1 MGAPGDETVAFSATR
16 APGAKIMRNSLF
28 FGVAT
33 AALVIPAAASAQE
46 TTAIIR
52 GSVTKGGAP
61 VAGATVLATDVSS
74 GTRTTSRT
82 GANGEYTLS
91 GLRAGGPY
99 TVEVTSSAGNTSVQD
114 VYTVAQQTYD
124 LPIDLSTTSGADIV
138 VVASKVR
145 GAGSVSKGV
154 QTTLSVEDIAKVAS
168 VNRDIRD
175 IERRDPFVTFDL
187 GNSTDR
193 GGAVRFAGV
202 NPRFNR
208 FTINGVTVGDTFGLN
223 QDASPNIRGPVP
235 FDALG
240 QVSTSAANFDIRQ
253 TNYQGG
259 VIDAVLRSGTN
270 QLYLTGFYSQN
281 TDGLSGDRIGTTRV
295 ALPKFKSE
303 TYGATIAGPIV
314 RDKLFLMF
322 SYEKNTD
329 PRSFG
334 TQPESIPGL
343 TSAQVTNLGTL
354 AGASRY
360 GITGGAYGDV
370 LRINPRL
377 DEKFATR
384 LDWNVADGQRLS
396 ISYINA
402 FNSLI
407 SPNNTSTSG
416 TTPSYGLSSNAY
428 VLSELLRAG
437 IAQFNSTWSSTFS
450 TEVRFSYKSYVR
462 GQDPVG
468 GRGNSQFAVCQD
480 PTNTTTPTGVANASS
495 ATGCS
500 TGTPRIFFGPDNF
513 RQTNTLNTDTYS
525 GSILTRLS
533 LNNHELKLL
542 GEWTRNRTFNN
553 FVPNSLG
560 SYYFDSLA
568 DFQAGNA
575 NQVQYAAV
583 VVGGPNGAAANF
595 RYEETSIGVQDDWRI
610 TPAFTLTYG
619 FRWNLYSSGNAPVFN
634 QAFTSRTGFNN
645 LKTYKGLE
653 TFEPR
658 ASFEWKVNPALRLHG
673 GVGILAGGNPDIYLS
688 NSFSNT
694 VTTNSLTLTRAAIT
708 PANPNGCTGA
718 VNLTPAICAAA
729 LNGIGANVNPALT
742 AFAQSGSVNA
752 ATNTAELAPNFKLPT
767 SLKATLSAEWDF
779 FGIHFG
785 ADYLFSKTR
794 NDVSFT
800 DVRSIQIGVLP
811 DGRPR
816 YTGRLGFTDNGWD
829 VLSYNTSGGRSHIGV
844 VRFDKKFDFG
854 VSLSGAYI
862 RQDVRD
868 VGSASASTPNSNYR
882 FQTFADPNFPVLGT
896 SDNETKWQFKYSIG
910 YDHAFYK
917 DYKTKIQL
925 FGETRAGNPYSF
937 YVLDNVSTRSTVFGT
952 VLTGNAPSNLL
963 YVPLST
969 TDAIVSYDSV
979 DTQNALNGL
988 ISNTALSKFR
998 GKVAPKN
1005 IARNRA
1011 VTRIDLHLEQE
1022 IPLFVG
1028 KSRVSLF
1035 ADINNLP
1042 NLINPNW
1049 GGLRSITGAAV
1060 VSVQCLSQAVPTGTT
1075 PGAGIVNTNSS
1086 QTCAQYRYSAYRAP
1100 ETNLAPNF
1108 NASTYFIRVG
1118 ARFKF

>member
-1 MGAPGDETVAFSATR
+1 
-16 APGAKIMRNSLF
+16 MRNNLF
-28 FGVAT
+28 LGAAV
-33 AALVIPAAASAQE
+33 AALIVPVAAGAQE

-52 GSVTKGGAP
+52 GNVTTGGAP
-61 VAGATVLATDVSS
+61 VADATVVATDVAS
-74 GTRTTSRT
+74 GTRTTTKT
-82 GANGEYTLS
+82 GANGEFTLS

-99 TVEVTSSAGNTSVQD
+99 TVEVTSAAGNTSVQD
-114 VYTVAQQTYD
+114 IYTVAQQTFD
-124 LPIDLSTTSGADIV
+124 LPIEIAAAAAGPDIV

-145 GAGSVSKGV
+145 GAANVSKGV
-154 QTTLSVEDIAKVAS
+154 QTTLTIDDIAKVAS

-175 IERRDPFVTFDL
+175 ITRRDPFVTFDL

-193 GGAVRFAGV
+193 GGAIRFAGV

-223 QDASPNIRGPVP
+223 QDANPNIRGPVA

-270 QLYLTGFYSQN
+270 KLFLTGFYSQN
-281 TDGLSGDRIGTTRV
+281 TDGLSGDRNGAARV
-295 ALPKFKSE
+295 VLPKFKSE
-303 TYGATIAGPIV
+303 TYGATIAGPIL
-314 RDKLFLMF
+314 RDRLFLMF
-322 SYEKNTD
+322 SYERNTD
-329 PRSFG
+329 PRAFG
-334 TQPESIPGL
+334 TQPEAIPGL
-343 TSAQVTNLGTL
+343 SESQVTNLRTL

-360 GITGGAYGDV
+360 GITDAAYGNV
-370 LRINPRL
+370 LRINPRK
-377 DEKFATR
+377 DEKFSTR

-396 ISYINA
+396 ISYVNA
-402 FNSLI
+402 YNSLV

-437 IAQFNSTWSSTFS
+437 IAQFNSTWSSAFS

-462 GQDPVG
+462 GQEPLG
-468 GRGNSQFAVCQD
+468 GRGNSQFAVCLD

-513 RQTNTLNTDTYS
+513 RQTNVLNTDTYS
-525 GSILTRLS
+525 GSVLSRLS

-560 SYYFDSLA
+560 SYYFDSLD
-568 DFQAGNA
+568 DFQAGRA
-575 NQVQYAAV
+575 NQIQYAAV
-583 VVGGPNGAAANF
+583 VVGGQDGAAANF
-595 RYEETSIGVQDDWRI
+595 RYEQTSIGVQDDWRI
-610 TPAFTLTYG
+610 TPTFTLTYG
-619 FRWNLYSSGNAPVFN
+619 FRWNLYSSNDFPVFN
-634 QAFTSRTGFNN
+634 QAFTNRTGFTN

-658 ASFEWKVNPALRLHG
+658 ASFEWKVTPTLRLHG
-673 GVGILAGGNPDIYLS
+673 GAGILAGGNPDIYLS

-694 VTTNSLTLTRAAIT
+694 VTTNSLTINRAAIT
-708 PANPNGCTGA
+708 TANPNGCTGTT
-718 VNLTPAICAAA
+718 NLTPEVCAAA

-742 AFAQSGSVNA
+742 AFAKGRSVAA
-752 ATNTAELAPNFKLPT
+752 ATNTAEIAPNFKLPT
-767 SLKATLSAEWDF
+767 SIKATLSAEWNF
-779 FGIHFG
+779 FGINFG
-785 ADYLFSKTR
+785 VDYLFSKIR

-800 DVRSIQIGVLP
+800 DVRSVQIGLLP

-816 YTGRLGFTDNGWD
+816 YNGRLGFNDAGWD
-829 VLSYNTSGGRSHIGV
+829 VLTYNTSGGRSHIGV
-844 VRFDKKFDFG
+844 IRFDKKFDFG
-854 VSLSGAYI
+854 LSLNGAYI
-862 RQDVRD
+862 LQDIRD

-882 FQTFADPNFPVLGT
+882 FQTFADPNFPVLGI
-896 SDNETKWQFKYSIG
+896 SDNQTRWQFKYGIG

-917 DYKTKIQL
+917 DYKTTIQL

-937 YVLDNVSTRSTVFGT
+937 VALDNVATRSSVFGT
-952 VLTGNAPSNLL
+952 VLNGNAPTNLL
-963 YVPLST
+963 YVPTST

-979 DTQNALNGL
+979 ATQNGL
-988 ISNTALSKFR
+988 ESLINSTSLSKYR
-998 GKVAPKN
+998 GKIAPKN

-1011 VTRIDLHLEQE
+1011 VTRLDLHLEQE

-1028 KSRVSLF
+1028 KSRVSIF

-1049 GGLRSITGAAV
+1049 GGLRTIQRAAV
-1060 VSVQCLSQAVPTGTT
+1060 VNVQCLSQAVPTGTT
-1075 PGAGIVNTNSS
+1075 PGAGIVNADST
-1086 QTCAQYRYSAYRAP
+1086 QVCAQYRYSAYRAP
-1100 ETNLAPNF
+1100 DTNLAPEF
-1108 NASTYFIRVG
+1108 NASTYFIRLG

>member
-1 MGAPGDETVAFSATR
+1 
-16 APGAKIMRNSLF
+16 MRNTLF
-28 FGVAT
+28 LGVAV
-33 AALVIPAAASAQE
+33 AALIVPVAASAQE

-61 VAGATVLATDVSS
+61 VADATVIAVDVSS
-74 GTRTTSRT
+74 GTRATTKT
-82 GANGEYTLS
+82 GGSGEFTLP
-91 GLRAGGPY
+91 GLRSGGPY
-99 TVEVTSSAGNTSVQD
+99 TVEVTSAQGNTSVRD
-114 VYTVAQQTYD
+114 IYTVAQQTFD
-124 LPIDLSTTSGADIV
+124 LPIDLTANSGADIV

-145 GAGSVSKGV
+145 GSGTVSKGV
-154 QTTLSVEDIAKVAS
+154 QTTLTAEDISKVAS

-175 IERRDPFVTFDL
+175 IARRDPFVTFDL

-208 FTINGVTVGDTFGLN
+208 FTINGVAVGDTFGLN
-223 QDASPNIRGPVP
+223 QDANPNIRGPVT

-270 QLYLTGFYSQN
+270 KLFLTGFYSQN
-281 TDGLSGDRIGTTRV
+281 TDGLSGNRIGTTTV

-303 TYGATIAGPIV
+303 TYGVTIAGPIL
-314 RDKLFLMF
+314 RDRLFLMF

-329 PRSFG
+329 PRAFG

-343 TSAQVTNLGTL
+343 TTTQVTNLGTL
-354 AGASRY
+354 AGAARY
-360 GITGGAYGDV
+360 GVSSTAYGDL
-370 LRINPRL
+370 LRINPRK
-377 DEKFATR
+377 DEKFNTR

-402 FNSLI
+402 FNSLV

-437 IAQFNSTWSSTFS
+437 IAQFNSTWSSSFS

-462 GQDPVG
+462 GQEPVG

-480 PTNTTTPTGVANASS
+480 PTNTTTPTGGANTSS
-495 ATGCS
+495 TTGCS

-513 RQTNTLNTDTYS
+513 RQTNVLNTDTYS
-525 GSILTRLS
+525 GSILSRLS

-575 NQVQYAAV
+575 NQIQYAAV
-583 VVGGPNGAAANF
+583 AVGGANGAAAKF
-595 RYEETSIGVQDDWRI
+595 RYEETSFGVQDDWRI

-619 FRWNLYSSGNAPVFN
+619 FRWNLYSSRNAPVFN
-634 QAFTSRTGFNN
+634 QAFTDRTGFANT
-645 LKTYKGLE
+645 KTYKGLE

-658 ASFEWKVNPALRLHG
+658 ASFEWKVTPNLRLHG
-673 GVGILAGGNPDIYLS
+673 GAGILAGGNPDIYLS

-694 VTTNSLTLTRAAIT
+694 VTTNSLTITRAAIT
-708 PANPNGCTGA
+708 AANPNGCTGA
-718 VNLTPAICAAA
+718 ANLTPAICAAA
-729 LNGIGANVNPALT
+729 LNNVGGNVNPALT
-742 AFAQSGSVNA
+742 AFAQGGSVNA
-752 ATNTAELAPNFKLPT
+752 ATNTAEIAQNFKLPT
-767 SLKATLSAEWDF
+767 SIKATLSAEWKF
-779 FGIHFG
+779 FGINFG
-785 ADYLFSKTR
+785 ADYLFAKTR

-800 DVRSIQIGVLP
+800 DVRSVQIGVLP

-816 YTGRLGFTDNGWD
+816 YTGRLGFTDAGWD
-829 VLSYNTSGGRSHIGV
+829 VLTYNTTGGRSHIGV

-854 VSLSGAYI
+854 LSLNGAYI
-862 RQDVRD
+862 LQDVRD
-868 VGSASASTPNSNYR
+868 IGSASASTPNSNYR

-896 SDNETKWQFKYSIG
+896 SDNETKWQFKYGVG

-917 DYKTKIQL
+917 DYKTKVQL

-937 YVLDNVSTRSTVFGT
+937 YALDNVSTRSTVFGT
-952 VLTGNAPSNLL
+952 VLNGNAPSNLL
-963 YVPLST
+963 YVPTST

-979 DTQNALNGL
+979 ATQDGLNALINGNALN
-988 ISNTALSKFR
+988 KYR
-998 GKVAPKN
+998 GKIAPKN

-1028 KSRVSLF
+1028 ASRVAIF

-1049 GGLRSITGAAV
+1049 GGLRSISGAAV
-1060 VSVQCLSQAVPTGTT
+1060 VSVQCLSQAVPTGTA
-1075 PGAGIVNTNSS
+1075 PGAGVVNTNSS
-1086 QTCAQYRYSAYRAP
+1086 QVCAQYRYSSFRAP
-1100 ETNLAPNF
+1100 DTNLAPNF